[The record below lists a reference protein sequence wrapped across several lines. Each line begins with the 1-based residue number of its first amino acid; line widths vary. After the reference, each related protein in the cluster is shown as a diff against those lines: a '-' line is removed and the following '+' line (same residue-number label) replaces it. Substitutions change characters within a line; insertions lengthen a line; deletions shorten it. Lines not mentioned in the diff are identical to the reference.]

1 MTSNCPLEKDGSRVN
16 KQSLIA
22 DSLRLSIV
30 AVAPVDSRADTYLP
44 RYLTYIEGREHSQ
57 IRLGFRLDP

>member
-1 MTSNCPLEKDGSRVN
+1 VN